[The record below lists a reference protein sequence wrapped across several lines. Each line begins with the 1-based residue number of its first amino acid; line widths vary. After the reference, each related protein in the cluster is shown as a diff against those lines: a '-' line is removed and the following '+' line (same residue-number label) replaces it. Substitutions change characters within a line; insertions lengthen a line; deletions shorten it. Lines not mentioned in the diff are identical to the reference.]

1 MSRNSFRPSSSSP
14 SSRFKWMRKVNG
26 DDSVRNEHNNNE
38 QTREFLVLGRPTQP
52 VCSDNS
58 ALDDA
63 GILHPWAKAQGP
75 LIHLDQPDRNNSPEP
90 LSLIPSPD
98 MAISKSENKPTIP
111 LTLAIRP
118 PLPPAS
124 ITGCGNHSKLQ
135 LKERLD
141 RLFAAHLD
149 ALKPVE
155 LVEADEWLRA
165 AAWWCAKGK
174 DALSVKLER
183 EQETSQ
189 ASIDLIQGAV
199 DIAKAWWICE
209 HITTEQTLDGLLDN
223 RGSYNALIDQ
233 IQCVQDCNYSLK
245 ETLNT
250 FLLGEEDFILK
261 SVDLRLWVP
270 CPTYPNEITELL
282 HFYSG
287 LAQDQRS
294 IGPLIF
300 QDTANTFCYGTE
312 FAILTLF
319 TDDGDS
325 PCDSVE
331 CVFSFLRSRS
341 SERITTLI
349 NSQTNVVHF
358 EVYSSRKWGLSW
370 LDVEWDPPRSSM
382 EVVLKTGYI
391 AQFRFSAKGFQLVWN
406 LSQQIMN
413 TEPDL
418 DASPLE
424 TPVLQDTLA
433 ACHYT
438 SHNRPTDFPLD
449 PVESCTIRLFERF
462 QVIQDGVC
470 ETEKGSPGLLLHVVE
485 NNCRISISLACKDIT
500 SRNHLHAVL
509 TGIAPAY
516 NETDPQAFVIRC
528 FVVSEPHDRDSGIQG
543 DRYLEVGPSVASVIE
558 ERGPERIPY
567 GNTVRSE
574 SLRVLIQTE
583 WGSLTDRMNLA
594 PSDLRIGLSV
604 FDNKVLSIF
613 RPPQRDL
620 TVCVSQ
626 DLIHHDLPK
635 ALKALTSEIQTKSTL
650 RKIEFSSVE
659 DLHKFQEAITG
670 CRVRFDGTA
679 SRVVIDRQRRLIP
692 IPCRIEARFTRIQ
705 IIQRRNK
712 FQLLAFFYRASHGN
726 CMNFEIKCTDEFESV
741 DNKGEYAV
749 RLRDAKFALPQSKSL
764 GLVCLNELDYPLEHN
779 DIYIMFTDEKERDK
793 LMVNLPGQSGVV

>member
-1 MSRNSFRPSSSSP
+1 M
-14 SSRFKWMRKVNG
+14 
-26 DDSVRNEHNNNE
+26 
-38 QTREFLVLGRPTQP
+38 
-52 VCSDNS
+52 
-58 ALDDA
+58 
-63 GILHPWAKAQGP
+63 
-75 LIHLDQPDRNNSPEP
+75 PDPNNSPEP
-90 LSLIPSPD
+90 LSLIPSPDHRTSASD

-261 SVDLRLWVP
+261 SVDLR
-270 CPTYPNEITELL
+270 
-282 HFYSG
+282 FG

-325 PCDSVE
+325 P
-331 CVFSFLRSRS
+331 SRS

-424 TPVLQDTLA
+424 TPV
-433 ACHYT
+433 
-438 SHNRPTDFPLD
+438 HNRPTDFPLD

-462 QVIQDGVC
+462 QVIQDGYIEQRLHQGFRILIITPQNCKTICRASHILLTSV
-470 ETEKGSPGLLLHVVE
+470 PLFYRLLLHVVE

-620 TVCVSQ
+620 TVCVSK

-779 DIYIMFTDEKERDK
+779 DIYIMFTDEKGEITLLLLFD
-793 LMVNLPGQSGVV
+793 SC